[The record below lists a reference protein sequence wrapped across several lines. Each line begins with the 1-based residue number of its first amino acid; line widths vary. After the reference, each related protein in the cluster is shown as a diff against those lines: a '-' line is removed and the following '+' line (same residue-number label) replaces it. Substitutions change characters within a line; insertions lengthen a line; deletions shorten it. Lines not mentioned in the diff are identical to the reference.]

1 MLNCFS
7 KRRKIKDIKITKDFK
22 DTTPSLTKLIRK
34 TAEYVQTGN
43 IDKIIIDQNNTLLD
57 GYCSYLILK
66 ALEVE
71 SAKVVIVREDKR

>member
-7 KRRKIKDIKITKDFK
+7 KRRRIKDIKITKDFK
-22 DTTPSLTKLIRK
+22 DTTPSLNKLIRK

-43 IDKIIIDQNNTLLD
+43 IDKIIVDKDNTLLD

-71 SAKVVIVREDKR
+71 SAKVTLIKGE

>member
-7 KRRKIKDIKITKDFK
+7 KRRKIKDIRITEDFRQA
-22 DTTPSLTKLIRK
+22 TPSINKIIRK
-34 TAEYVQTGN
+34 TAEYINSGT
-43 IDKIIIDQNNTLLD
+43 IDKIIVDKNNTLLD

-71 SAKVVIVREDKR
+71 DTKVAVVKEVYR